1 MVENWVARPYYTVSA
16 FYITI
21 QIFSDKEEIIPPATR
36 PEERACRCGV
46 EGWPTVNRKFNRISG
61 GQQYSQVLSVGI

>member
-1 MVENWVARPYYTVSA
+1 MQLLLPADAS
-16 FYITI
+16 
-21 QIFSDKEEIIPPATR
+21 EIPAPPA
-36 PEERACRCGV
+36 PIANCRCGV